1 MTFLLS
7 FANNSL
13 IQIFVF
19 GSFFLGL
26 FYFSFYD
33 DGTDLRNEIQD
44 VRSQIQ
50 TMQGGIQKTKT
61 EIENVLVFKAGL
73 EKEEDLVKALLNYTP
88 EKLLFNEIS
97 ILLNNEALSS
107 GVNIESRRDGSVDDI
122 PNTEYQALS
131 LDIELTSSF
140 SQLMIFLSK
149 LTQQPRILIVESI
162 DVKTY
167 KTKDMVSTRIK
178 LLAYR
183 YKKPEVEAENQD
195 AA

>member
-33 DGTDLRNEIQD
+33 DGTDLRNEIQG

-50 TMQGGIQKTKT
+50 TVQGGVQKTKT

-73 EKEEDLVKALLNYTP
+73 EKEEELVKALLNYTP

-162 DVKTY
+162 DVKIY
-167 KTKDMVSTRIK
+167 KTKDLLSTRIK

-183 YKKPEVEAENQD
+183 YKKPELEAENQD